1 MVCMCITG
9 LEAMQLLSC
18 LNLSRN
24 RIRSFS
30 ALDSLRHL
38 KQLRVLDV
46 SHNHIGE
53 HSVDTTRYLCS
64 SPLSN
69 SEWPQDE
76 VGSQMPSLATKY
88 WDAYFVLRD
97 LNLKQL
103 DITGNV
109 IAGDEFSSFVLQVV
123 PKLVWLDGKKLEI

>member
-1 MVCMCITG
+1 
-9 LEAMQLLSC
+9 MQLLSC
-18 LNLSRN
+18 LNLSHN

-30 ALDSLRHL
+30 ALDTLRHL

-46 SHNHIGE
+46 SHNNIGE

-69 SEWPQDE
+69 SEWTEDE
-76 VGSQMPSLATKY
+76 VGRQMPSLVTKY

-97 LNLKQL
+97 LDLKQL
-103 DITGNV
+103 DIAGNV
-109 IAGDEFSSFVLQVV
+109 IAGDEFSSFVPQVV
-123 PKLVWLDGKKLEI
+123 PKLVWLDGQKLRS